1 MGITINSE
9 SLVNAATTLNVI
21 GNNIANVNTSGF
33 KQSSFSEQL
42 KKASGG
48 SSETAGITQ
57 TFTQGSI
64 TSSTNPLDMA
74 ISGESLFRLSGGS
87 GITYTRTSN
96 FSVNKDNNIVDAFGN
111 KLTGYSLGS
120 NGQID
125 DNTLGDITINKNK
138 SSPVATTTIKLN
150 ASLDSKPEPSA
161 SGTFNAKNP
170 STYDNSTM
178 TTVFDSS
185 GSARS
190 IQIFFAKNTTT
201 PPPTGTLIW
210 DMYSVDGTNA
220 PVKTTLT
227 FNSVLGTLN
236 QTTAP
241 VVNGIKIDLSGT
253 TEATG
258 SFSANASQDGKA
270 SADMSSYK
278 VNNDGTIEAIY
289 VDGTSSVMAQVVL
302 VKFNNLQG
310 LNAMSNNQWTESS
323 LSGTPQIG
331 MAGKGGFG
339 SIQGASTEGSN
350 VDLTMEMVKL
360 IAAQRA
366 FQSAAEV
373 VKKQDETVQT
383 INRIGG

>member
-33 KQSSFSEQL
+33 KQSSFSEEL

-57 TFTQGSI
+57 TFSQGNI

-125 DNTLGDITINKNK
+125 DNTLGNITINKNK

-150 ASLDSKPEPSA
+150 ASLDSTPSPSS

-178 TTVFDSS
+178 ATVFDGS
-185 GSARS
+185 GNART
-190 IQIFFAKNTTT
+190 IQIFFAKNTTST
-201 PPPTGTLIW
+201 PPVGTLAW

-220 PVKTTLT
+220 PVKTSLT
-227 FNSVLGTLN
+227 FSSATGTLN

-253 TEATG
+253 TEGPG

-383 INRIGG
+383 INHIGG